1 MLQLK
6 GCMRATRKVRVIT
19 RTCKCEFEKRINYT
33 NHLTNTVY
41 ILNVCTE
48 TIGFTI
54 FRKIFDEH
62 EHI

>member
-1 MLQLK
+1 MQLK
-6 GCMRATRKVRVIT
+6 GCTRATRKLRVIT

-33 NHLTNTVY
+33 NHFTNSVY
-41 ILNVCTE
+41 TLNVCTE

-54 FRKIFDEH
+54 IRKIFDEQ